1 MANFKDTVK
10 QTWGKVDAWLEKT
23 FKLNENKTNVK
34 TEVIAGLTTFMAMVY
49 ILMVNAGMFADLGTF
64 GNAGVTS
71 GELYNGVY
79 IATAI
84 SAVIGTVLIG
94 LLAKLP
100 LAQASGMGLNAFF
113 VYTVCGFGMSNGMS
127 YANGLIF
134 ILLDGIIFLLLTVT
148 GLRKTIFNAIPDGVK
163 VAIPAGIGLFIAF
176 IGLQNAGVV
185 VLDSSTKVAL
195 VSMNLLKGG
204 LSSLVVA
211 FNAFATFAGVIA
223 IAVLSK
229 KGVKGAVLWGILG
242 TSVLYYVV
250 AGLGALCGSATF
262 QSFFANITFDNPFKA
277 FGDFFEV
284 SFFKVFTEGFD
295 FSAYLNGDYIAGFT
309 DAGAVIPGVEH
320 SVADMILLI
329 LTGAFAFCMVDM
341 FDTMGTLYGACAR
354 GDLLDENGNV
364 PNLDKAMLAD
374 SIATCVGAVC
384 GTSTVTTFVESSAG
398 IAEGG
403 KTGLTSVVTG
413 ILFFFAMFL
422 TPIAKLIPT
431 YATAA
436 ALIYVGVLMM
446 NCVTKIDWLDPV
458 TAVPAF
464 VTIAMTVMTYSISN
478 GIGIGLIAYVLIQ
491 LCTGKFMKNEDGSV
505 KKADIITTVIAVLFV
520 LMFLLTH

>member
-23 FKLNENKTNVK
+23 FKLSENKTNVK

-49 ILMVNAGMFADLGTF
+49 ILMVNAGMFADLGF
-64 GNAGVTS
+64 GVGTEYGS
-71 GELYNGVY
+71 KLYNGVY

-84 SAVIGTVLIG
+84 SAVIGTVIIG
-94 LLAKLP
+94 LMAKLP

-113 VYTVCGFGMSNGMS
+113 VYTVCGFGMSNGMT
-127 YANGLIF
+127 YANALIF

-148 GLRKTIFNAIPDGVK
+148 GLRKTIFNAIPDSVK

-176 IGLQNAGVV
+176 IGLQNAGVIA
-185 VLDSSTKVAL
+185 LDSATKVAL

-204 LSSLVVA
+204 LSTLVTA
-211 FNAFATFAGVIA
+211 FNVFATFAGVIA

-242 TSVLYYVV
+242 TTVLYYVV
-250 AGLGALCGSATF
+250 AGLGALAGSSTF
-262 QSFFANITFDNPFKA
+262 QGFFAGITFDNPFKA

-295 FSAYLNGDYIAGFT
+295 FSTYL
-309 DAGAVIPGVEH
+309 GVEGNT
-320 SVADMILLI
+320 VADMILLI

-354 GDLLDENGNV
+354 GNLLDEKGNV
-364 PNLDKAMLAD
+364 PNVEKAMLAD
-374 SIATCVGAVC
+374 AIATCVGAVC

-403 KTGLTSVVTG
+403 KTGLTSIVTG

-446 NCVTKIDWLDPV
+446 NCVTKIDWLDPMK
-458 TAVPAF
+458 AVPAF
-464 VTIAMTVMTYSISN
+464 ATIAMTVMTYSISN
-478 GIGIGLIAYVLIQ
+478 GIGIGLISYVLLQ
-491 LCTGKFMKNEDGSV
+491 VFTGNFMKNEDGSV
-505 KKADIITTVIAVLFV
+505 NKADIVTAVIAGLFLLMFV
-520 LMFLLTH
+520 LTH

>member
-23 FKLNENKTNVK
+23 FKLSENKTNVK

-49 ILMVNAGMFADLGTF
+49 ILMVNAGMFADLGF
-64 GNAGVTS
+64 GVGTEYGS
-71 GELYNGVY
+71 KLYNGVY

-84 SAVIGTVLIG
+84 SAVIGTVIIG
-94 LLAKLP
+94 LMAKLP

-113 VYTVCGFGMSNGMS
+113 VYTVCGFGMSNGMT
-127 YANGLIF
+127 YANALIF

-148 GLRKTIFNAIPDGVK
+148 GLRKTIFNAIPDSVK

-176 IGLQNAGVV
+176 IGLQNAGVIA
-185 VLDSSTKVAL
+185 LDSATKVAL

-204 LSSLVVA
+204 LSTLVTA
-211 FNAFATFAGVIA
+211 FNVFATFAGVIA

-242 TSVLYYVV
+242 TTVLYYVV
-250 AGLGALCGSATF
+250 AGLGALAGSSTF
-262 QSFFANITFDNPFKA
+262 QGFFAGITFDNPFKA

-295 FSAYLNGDYIAGFT
+295 FSTYL
-309 DAGAVIPGVEH
+309 GVEGNT
-320 SVADMILLI
+320 VADMILLI

-354 GDLLDENGNV
+354 GNLLDENGNV
-364 PNLDKAMLAD
+364 PNVEKAMLAD
-374 SIATCVGAVC
+374 AIATCAGAVC

-403 KTGLTSVVTG
+403 KTGLTSIVTG

-446 NCVTKIDWLDPV
+446 NCVTKIDWLDPMK
-458 TAVPAF
+458 AVPAF
-464 VTIAMTVMTYSISN
+464 ATIAMTVMTYSISN
-478 GIGIGLIAYVLIQ
+478 GIGIGLISYVLLQ
-491 LCTGKFMKNEDGSV
+491 VFTGKFMKNEDGSV
-505 KKADIITTVIAVLFV
+505 NKADIVTAVIAGLFLLMFV
-520 LMFLLTH
+520 LTH

>member
-23 FKLNENKTNVK
+23 FKLSENKTNVK

-49 ILMVNAGMFADLGTF
+49 ILMVNAGMFADLGF
-64 GNAGVTS
+64 GVGTEYGS
-71 GELYNGVY
+71 KLYNGVY

-84 SAVIGTVLIG
+84 SAVIGTVIIG
-94 LLAKLP
+94 LMAKLP

-113 VYTVCGFGMSNGMS
+113 VYTVCGFGMSNGMT
-127 YANGLIF
+127 YANALIF

-148 GLRKTIFNAIPDGVK
+148 GLRKTIFNAIPDSVK

-176 IGLQNAGVV
+176 IGLQNAGVIA
-185 VLDSSTKVAL
+185 LDSATKVAL

-204 LSSLVVA
+204 LSTLVTA
-211 FNAFATFAGVIA
+211 FNVFATFAGVIA

-242 TSVLYYVV
+242 TTVLYYVV
-250 AGLGALCGSATF
+250 AGLGALAGSSTF
-262 QSFFANITFDNPFKA
+262 QGFFAGITFDNPFKA

-295 FSAYLNGDYIAGFT
+295 FSTYL
-309 DAGAVIPGVEH
+309 GVEGNT
-320 SVADMILLI
+320 VADMILLI

-354 GDLLDENGNV
+354 GNLLDEKGNV
-364 PNLDKAMLAD
+364 PNVEKAMLAD
-374 SIATCVGAVC
+374 AIATCAGAVC

-403 KTGLTSVVTG
+403 KTGLTSIVTG

-446 NCVTKIDWLDPV
+446 NCVTKIDWLDPMK
-458 TAVPAF
+458 AVPAF
-464 VTIAMTVMTYSISN
+464 ATIAMTVMTYSISN
-478 GIGIGLIAYVLIQ
+478 GIGIGLISYVLLQ
-491 LCTGKFMKNEDGSV
+491 VFTGNFMKNEDGSV
-505 KKADIITTVIAVLFV
+505 NKADIVTAVIAGLFLLMFV
-520 LMFLLTH
+520 LTH